1 METLGYVFMILIF
14 ASGVITIIAIVL
26 DIDVLIEMGYTAM
39 FTLVMSYL
47 VIQKENPYK
56 QGQIDALT
64 GKIKYE
70 LKTNPDSTKTWEFIE
85 KEDENVKN

>member
-39 FTLVMSYL
+39 FTFVISYF

-56 QGQIDALT
+56 QGQVDALT

>member
-1 METLGYVFMILIF
+1 MEALGYIFMILMFI
-14 ASGVITIIAIVL
+14 SGAVAIIAIVL
-26 DIDVLIEMGYTAM
+26 DIDALVKIGYTAM
-39 FTLVMSYL
+39 FTFVISYF